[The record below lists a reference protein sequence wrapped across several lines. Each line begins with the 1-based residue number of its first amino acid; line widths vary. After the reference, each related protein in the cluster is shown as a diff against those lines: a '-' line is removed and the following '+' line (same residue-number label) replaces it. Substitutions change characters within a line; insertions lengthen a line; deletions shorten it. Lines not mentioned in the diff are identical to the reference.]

1 MPLRSPFVR
10 SRLSLVVLAL
20 PLAFAARPLAAQSAQ
35 PAQSAPATP
44 PGTAAREAVRQVA
57 FLEGSWKG
65 EATFDMGP
73 RGTQTVVQTEKV
85 ESRLGGVALVI
96 HGLGKSRAAEGQP
109 ERVVHEALGGVYYD
123 EATKGLKIL
132 AIKADG
138 ASTTSDLVPEAG
150 GWRWG
155 LATPRGRVRYTI
167 SQPNPGQWQ
176 EVGEFSPDGATWR
189 KFFEM
194 RLEKER

>member
-1 MPLRSPFVR
+1 MPLLSPTA
-10 SRLSLVVLAL
+10 RLRLAVAALAVPLVLAS
-20 PLAFAARPLAAQSAQ
+20 RPLAAQ
-35 PAQSAPATP
+35 P
-44 PGTAAREAVRQVA
+44 PSPPVPGAAARDAIGKVA
-57 FLEGSWKG
+57 FLEGRWKG
-65 EATFDMGP
+65 EASYDMGP
-73 RGTQTVVQTEKV
+73 RGTQVVLQSETV
-85 ESRLGGVALVI
+85 ESRLGGAALLV
-96 HGLGKSRAAEGQP
+96 HGVGKSRAADGQP
-109 ERVVHEALGGVYYD
+109 ERVVHEAIGVIYHD
-123 EATKGLKIL
+123 EASKGLKIL

-155 LATPRGRVRYTI
+155 LSTPRGRVRYTI
-167 SQPNPGQWQ
+167 SQPNPGQWH